1 MRRDCK
7 NKKLVAVN
15 LPDFKGLLSF
25 FLQPGKSFA
34 DEITGRLKVIACLER
49 PNMLHSEQSDLP
61 ENLNTRLAKV
71 AGLLNAG
78 VNDAQIV
85 FWSSEED
92 FKTAIETIEERCR
105 LAFDG
110 VLNETRKSLSDGTTI
125 FERVLPGPDRMYPDT
140 DSAPIPIGEEMIEQ
154 NRKLLPPDVHVQLE
168 QLRQWNVPADTYHY
182 ILRNNLMPVIRRII
196 DECGYEPVFVATTFG
211 HTLKH
216 ISGKLLPTDG
226 FTYNKVYGLFKYVRD
241 NKLEK
246 EIIREML
253 PVVYEHPNILFDS
266 VLSSI
271 EFAKN
276 SRDKILAYIPVLKE
290 KFEQRNGCSNREAEI
305 RWIMGYL
312 RKRAL
317 GNIPLKELRTTVE
330 KELSNV

>member
-1 MRRDCK
+1 
-7 NKKLVAVN
+7 
-15 LPDFKGLLSF
+15 
-25 FLQPGKSFA
+25 
-34 DEITGRLKVIACLER
+34 
-49 PNMLHSEQSDLP
+49 MLHSEQTDLP
-61 ENLNTRLAKV
+61 EKLTSKFAK
-71 AGLLNAG
+71 AASLLNAG
-78 VNDAQIV
+78 SNDAQIV
-85 FWSSEED
+85 FWTSDED
-92 FKTAIETIEERCR
+92 LKTAVETIEERCR

-110 VLNETRKSLSDGTTI
+110 VVNETRKSLSDGTTI

-154 NRKLLPPDVHVQLE
+154 NRKLLPPDVHLQLD
-168 QLRQWNVPADTYHY
+168 QLKQWNVPPDTFHY
-182 ILRNNLMPVIRRII
+182 ILRNNLMPTIRRII
-196 DECGYEPVFVATTFG
+196 EECGYEPIFVATTFG

-216 ISGKLLPTDG
+216 ISGKLHPADG
-226 FTYNKVYGLFKYVRD
+226 FTYNKVYGLFKYVSD
-241 NKLEK
+241 HKFEK

-271 EFAKN
+271 EYSKN
-276 SRDKILAYIPVLKE
+276 SRDKVFAYIPVLKE
-290 KFEQRNGCSNREAEI
+290 KFEKKNGSSNREAEI

-317 GNIPLKELRTTVE
+317 GNIPLKELRTIVE